1 MIGDLVAIIIGF
13 VDVVGKG
20 WVLGEEVDNKLEGV
34 GLKLIGEFGEIGDE
48 GDSFDGGLPIVLNE
62 FAHVWQA
69 NTGNL
74 LGRGD
79 VGWVFFIVLIEG
91 YSSWGSLVSAV
102 KIDELLDPSSQSD
115 KVLVLPEVVK
125 WIRGVEGMEVREDAG
140 GVIHHLAN
148 EPCDCSVIMLI
159 AVGNSDKTVRPVRV
173 VQLSGE
179 WGEDELVGLGPDV

>member
-115 KVLVLPEVVK
+115 KVLVLPEVVEQVG
-125 WIRGVEGMEVREDAG
+125 RMEGVEVREDVGSVVSDLPDVAHYRSIVV
-140 GVIHHLAN
+140 GV
-148 EPCDCSVIMLI
+148 SVSNPDE
-159 AVGNSDKTVRPVRV
+159 VVHPVRV
-173 VQLSGE
+173 V
-179 WGEDELVGLGPDV
+179 

>member
-1 MIGDLVAIIIGF
+1 MDI
-13 VDVVGKG
+13 VGKG
-20 WVLGEEVDNKLEGV
+20 RVLGEEVDD
-34 GLKLIGEFGEIGDE
+34 KLIGVHLQGILELGEIGGE
-48 GDSFDGGLPIVLNE
+48 GDAFDGGLLVVLDE
-62 FAHVWQA
+62 FACMQQV
-69 NTGNL
+69 NTGDL
-74 LGRGD
+74 LQGGD
-79 VGWVFFIVLIEG
+79 VGRVFFIVILIKG
-91 YSSWGSLVSAV
+91 YSSRGSLVFDIE
-102 KIDELLDPSSQSD
+102 IDKLLDLCVGLD